1 MPVTTARPRTRR
13 PISIAIKVFDRS
25 LIAPQSLALAA
36 CNRCGSLLEFGEY
49 NTEPRCCGKVYQARR
64 EKGAIRITVS
74 E

>member
-1 MPVTTARPRTRR
+1 MPAATARSRTTK
-13 PISIAIKVFDRS
+13 STGIKVHDRT
-25 LIAPQSLALAA
+25 LIASQSLAFAA
-36 CNRCGSLLEFGEY
+36 CEDCGGLLEFGEY